1 MSNGGTTEVK
11 IQTVEAHQ
19 KTASR
24 GGKKP
29 IQLVPLVVSR
39 LEKEL
44 LFSIRKQGE
53 ITKPALVENL
63 PYSRSKI
70 NGGINSLLKKN
81 YIKVNGSSDY
91 TGGRRSVKFS
101 INGDLG
107 LVAGFDIG
115 ATSIDLALTD
125 LAGQVHARYAEPAD
139 IRLGPKV
146 IIDRA
151 CQLLEKIISEHNLDK
166 HSLYGIGIGVPGPVD
181 FKNGFVISP
190 PIMPGWDGYPI
201 IEEVH
206 KKFAGVQ
213 VVIDNDVNVMAIGE
227 RSRDAGERTRNL
239 IFIKIGTGIGAGI
252 ICNGEIYRGNDGCAG
267 DIGHISVRKDGPL
280 CHCGNRGCLEAMAAG
295 PAIADRAQKAV
306 EQGKSSILEKY
317 LTRNGGKLTAEDVGN
332 AAREGDILSIEV
344 IRESGQMI
352 GEVVAS
358 LVNFYNP
365 KTIYIG
371 GGVSNIG
378 NLLLSSIRTVVF
390 TRSTPLATRNLRID
404 FSPSG
409 QDAGVTGAFALA
421 IESVFTVEKAEYAV

>member
-1 MSNGGTTEVK
+1 MDNAGLTEVK
-11 IQTVEAHQ
+11 TKVKETRPKA
-19 KTASR
+19 AARS
-24 GGKKP
+24 GKKAIP
-29 IQLVPLVVSR
+29 QAPLSVNL

-44 LFSIRKQGE
+44 LQSIRKHGE
-53 ITKPALVENL
+53 ITKPVLVDSL
-63 PYSRSKI
+63 SYSRSKI

-81 YIKVNGSSDY
+81 YIMTNGSGDY

-101 INGDLG
+101 INGGLG

-125 LAGQVHARYAEPAD
+125 LAGHMYARKSEPAD
-139 IRLGPKV
+139 IRLGPKTIV
-146 IIDRA
+146 ARIA
-151 CQLLEKIISEHNLDK
+151 QLLNKALAENNLDK
-166 HSLYGIGIGVPGPVD
+166 SLLHGIGIGVPGPVD

-201 IEEVH
+201 VDEVQ
-206 KKFAGVQ
+206 KDFPGVK
-213 VVIDNDVNVMAIGE
+213 VVVDNDVNVMAIGE
-227 RSRDAGERTRNL
+227 RSRDGGDRTRNL
-239 IFIKIGTGIGAGI
+239 IFVKIGTGIGAGI

-267 DIGHISVRKDGPL
+267 DIGHISIRKDGPL
-280 CHCGNRGCLEAMAAG
+280 CHCGNKGCLEAMAGG

-317 LTRNGGKLTAEDVGN
+317 LTRNGGKVTAEDVGN

-352 GEVVAS
+352 GEALAG
-358 LVNFYNP
+358 LVNFFNP

-378 NLLLSSIRTVVF
+378 NLLLSSIRTVILS
-390 TRSTPLATRNLRID
+390 RSTALATRNLRID
-404 FSPSG
+404 FAPSG
-409 QDAGVTGAFALA
+409 ADAGVTGAISLA
-421 IESVFTVEKAEYAV
+421 TESVFLLEKGLE